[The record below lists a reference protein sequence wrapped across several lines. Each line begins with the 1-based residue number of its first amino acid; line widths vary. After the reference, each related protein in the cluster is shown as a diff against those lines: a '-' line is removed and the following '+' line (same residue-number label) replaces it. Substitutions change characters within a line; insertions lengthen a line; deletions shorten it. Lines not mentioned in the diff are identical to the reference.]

1 MEKKTRKTGSRIR
14 TDIPKDILEAE
25 HNPEDFIDLPVF
37 CDIKKAR
44 KSFKEELEKKR
55 KDKNYI
61 PEWDRPLN
69 I

>member
-25 HNPEDFIDLPVF
+25 HNPEDFIYLPVF

-44 KSFKEELEKKR
+44 KSFLKK
-55 KDKNYI
+55 N
-61 PEWDRPLN
+61 
-69 I
+69 